1 MPLFTTDKDQDRRLV
16 ARTLDKCRASVDLV
30 YDHPSL
36 EPEDLPRPTSR
47 RKLPSKVQRQSSK
60 ACGSDCRSLFFVKF
74 PAVSKRL
81 REFLAEDFQNWEIEG
96 MRVVKMV
103 FESNGGL

>member
-1 MPLFTTDKDQDRRLV
+1 M
-16 ARTLDKCRASVDLV
+16 
-30 YDHPSL
+30 
-36 EPEDLPRPTSR
+36 
-47 RKLPSKVQRQSSK
+47 
-60 ACGSDCRSLFFVKF
+60 KF

>member
-1 MPLFTTDKDQDRRLV
+1 
-16 ARTLDKCRASVDLV
+16 V

-47 RKLPSKVQRQSSK
+47 RKLPSN
-60 ACGSDCRSLFFVKF
+60 
-74 PAVSKRL
+74 
-81 REFLAEDFQNWEIEG
+81 EDFQNWEIEG